1 MDQARK
7 KALEVLTRWEKRGST
22 MDPLFDAFVTEDP
35 LLTDLDKAFAR
46 EIVYGVLR
54 WRGRLDW
61 IIAAYSRIKPSRLE
75 RAILAI
81 LRMGAYQILFMDRV
95 PAAAAVDESV
105 KLAKGLRK
113 KETTAFVNGLLRGIA
128 EKRKEITY
136 PDAQTQ
142 PIEYIAAFHS
152 HPAWLVSRWVK
163 HYGVEETIALC
174 LANNQFP
181 PLIVRVNTLKTS
193 REQVIQQL
201 HDEGIEAS
209 PTPFS
214 PVGLCIKDPPS
225 LASWGPLQQGWLQVQ
240 DEAAQLVSLVLAP
253 KPRER
258 ILDLCAAPGGKT
270 THLAELMQ
278 NQGEI
283 IAVDVSQTK
292 LAIIKE
298 NCERLGITIVKPL
311 ALDATRPL
319 PFLPGSFDACLVD
332 APCTGL
338 GTLRR
343 HPEGKWRIKEA
354 DISRLQEMQGQI
366 MRQAAPLVKQGGV
379 LVYSTCTLTAEEN
392 EGVIEVFLAEH
403 KEFSLEHAERLLP
416 KGCEALVDE
425 KDYFRTFPHRHNM
438 DGFFAAR
445 MSRTAAIKI

>member
-22 MDPLFDAFVTEDP
+22 MDPLFDAFVTEAS
-35 LLTDLDKAFAR
+35 LLTELDKAFAR

-54 WRGRLDW
+54 WRDRLDW

-95 PAAAAVDESV
+95 PPPAAVNESV

-113 KETTAFVNGLLRGIA
+113 KETTAFVNGILRGIA

-136 PDAQTQ
+136 PDLQTE

-152 HPAWLVSRWVK
+152 HPAWLVRRWVK
-163 HYGVEETIALC
+163 QFGLEETIALC
-174 LANNQFP
+174 EANNQFP
-181 PLIVRVNTLKTS
+181 PLTVRANTLKTS
-193 REQVIQQL
+193 RDEVIKQL
-201 HDEGIEAS
+201 HDQGIEAS

-214 PVGLCIKDPPS
+214 PVGLCIKDPPA
-225 LASWGPLQQGWLQVQ
+225 LATWGPLQQGWLQVQ
-240 DEAAQLVSLVLAP
+240 DEAAQLVSLILAP
-253 KPRER
+253 KPGER

-270 THLAELMQ
+270 THLAELME
-278 NQGEI
+278 NKGEI
-283 IAVDVSQTK
+283 MAVDISPDK
-292 LAIIKE
+292 LKLVEE
-298 NCERLGITIVKPL
+298 NYSRLGISIVKAM
-311 ALDATRPL
+311 ALDATRSL
-319 PFLPGSFDACLVD
+319 PFLPGSFDGCLVD

-343 HPEGKWRIKEA
+343 HPEGKWRIKEQ
-354 DISRLQEMQGQI
+354 DILRLQEMQGQI
-366 MRQAAPLVKQGGV
+366 LRQAAPLIKAGGI
-379 LVYSTCTLTAEEN
+379 LVYSTCTLTQEEN
-392 EGVIEVFLAEH
+392 EGVVEAFLTEH
-403 KEFSLEHAERLLP
+403 KEFSLETALPRLP
-416 KGCEALVDE
+416 HGCEVLVDE
-425 KDYFRTFPHRHNM
+425 QGYLRTFPHRHGS

-445 MSRTAAIKI
+445 IKRG